1 MEEARKILN
10 QLIELYNTDVS
21 NDKKH
26 ELGSVLWTNYY
37 KVCNENNI
45 TLSEGYNLY
54 LMLENESYIIDQKP
68 IRKTINNE
76 ELSYV
81 VDKLNRVLNDDF
93 LLDGINYDEA
103 FMILDWT
110 VENTRRNFESMGIFV
125 DNNSLNGF
133 CEIGQAIS
141 LMPLEKLGLRV
152 TKNTASDSFNY
163 PYNHCFGTVT
173 FPIIENGIKK
183 DVTFLL
189 DTTYRQF
196 FSTVRCNEGR
206 YYTKEENTNLVT
218 APDPGYFM
226 EDISFAKQL
235 MSDGYVILN
244 ENTAKTYGEAFYLS
258 SLKIGEKRFDEN
270 ENYLDAILNTS
281 TNYKVN
287 DFELDG
293 LNVDFPLS
301 NKHIR

>member
-110 VENTRRNFESMGIFV
+110 VENTRRNFASMGIFV

>member
-37 KVCNENNI
+37 KVCNENNV

-258 SLKIGEKRFDEN
+258 SLKIGEKRFDKN
-270 ENYLDAILNTS
+270 KNYLGAILNTS

-287 DFELDG
+287 DFELAG
-293 LNVDFPLS
+293 LNVGFPLS